1 MEIRNLFSAGGTEG
15 SPSEGASQKEV
26 CKGRTF
32 LLSEYF
38 GIRGMLKTQAL
49 KKIIR
54 FFLSIT
60 CKTTKRSPCR
70 QFEKN

>member
-38 GIRGMLKTQAL
+38 GIRGMLKTQAF
-49 KKIIR
+49 KKNYT
-54 FFLSIT
+54 FF
-60 CKTTKRSPCR
+60 
-70 QFEKN
+70 FEYNMQNNQKKSL